1 MPQDKRKLTEAEVG
15 MAKSLTKLKTPMTK
29 KEELQAVTQRAKLLK
44 ENKALESKQY
54 VSPSKRVLPG
64 KNMLTVPSV
73 AKRLMEKK
81 AGIMKQK
88 MNEPT
93 STKRVVAKFTSYLVP
108 KNPSSKPSESVIRD
122 SRTGNVIGKRESK
135 LVSKKK

>member
-15 MAKSLTKLKTPMTK
+15 MAKSLAKLKTPLTK
-29 KEELQAVTQRAKLLK
+29 KEEMQAVMQRAKLLK
-44 ENKALESKQY
+44 ENKAMESKQP

-73 AKRLMEKK
+73 AKRFMEKK
-81 AGIMKQK
+81 AENMKKLREQK

-93 STKRVVAKFTSYLVP
+93 SSKRVVGDFYMKTMKFVP
-108 KNPSSKPSESVIRD
+108 N
-122 SRTGNVIGKRESK
+122 
-135 LVSKKK
+135 KK

>member
-1 MPQDKRKLTEAEVG
+1 MPQNKRKLTEAEVG
-15 MAKSLTKLKTPMTK
+15 MAKSLTKLKTPLTK
-29 KEELQAVTQRAKLLK
+29 KEELQAIVQRAKLLK
-44 ENKALESKQY
+44 ENKALDAKQP
-54 VSPSKRVLPG
+54 VSPSKKALPG

-93 STKRVVAKFTSYLVP
+93 STKRVVGVFSM
-108 KNPSSKPSESVIRD
+108 
-122 SRTGNVIGKRESK
+122 
-135 LVSKKK
+135 KK